1 MKQSQW
7 TFEVHNC
14 LYFSQRL
21 RRFNKL
27 LQLPNGYKSAT
38 LSGLQNKTKHPTTEN
53 KRITEI
59 VGSHEI
65 ILLWSVMNMACYES
79 RLF

>member
-14 LYFSQRL
+14 LCFSQRL
-21 RRFNKL
+21 RRVNKL

-38 LSGLQNKTKHPTTEN
+38 LNEN
-53 KRITEI
+53 T
-59 VGSHEI
+59 H
-65 ILLWSVMNMACYES
+65 WSAK
-79 RLF
+79 

>member
-14 LYFSQRL
+14 LCFSQRW

-27 LQLPNGYKSAT
+27 LQLPNGYESAS
-38 LSGLQNKTKHPTTEN
+38 LNEN
-53 KRITEI
+53 T
-59 VGSHEI
+59 H
-65 ILLWSVMNMACYES
+65 WSAK
-79 RLF
+79 